1 MTAFKNH
8 QLSKGSRGA
17 IAQIA
22 AYCVSLAILLL
33 LSFTVC
39 ARPST
44 NNLPAAPVISSAGIV
59 PGTVGT
65 PFSYTIV
72 ASNVSSGGYSA
83 TNLPSWLTIN
93 TSTGVITGT
102 PPSPGVVSF
111 TVKASN
117 PGGIAS
123 LVVNIIVMS
132 PPSAAAWILAGN
144 PGTNPPTNFI
154 GTTDDKDVVF
164 KRFNLQSG
172 LLNNSGANTSWG
184 VSALNPASTGGG
196 NTAVGKA
203 SLGSNTL
210 GAGNV
215 AVGTQALLNNL
226 NGQSNTAVGESS
238 LGTNSSGNLNTGV
251 GANALVNSTGNNNT
265 GIGYNAGPIYSPTNA
280 VNSSISLGP
289 NATALSN
296 QFALSDSIHTIKA
309 KGLPTG
315 TGYVLTDVN
324 GDGNLSLRPSGG
336 NAWNVTG
343 NSGTNPSSNFMGT
356 LDDND
361 VVFKRFGITAGLLQ
375 YHQSP
380 LISKSNTSW
389 GVYALQNNTTG
400 DGNTAIGVNT
410 LQYNNSSYNTAIGD
424 ETLWNNTTGSYN
436 TASGGVALQV
446 NTTGSYN
453 TANGYGAL
461 ADNKSGNDNTGV
473 GYYSL
478 QNNAQGTNNTAIGW
492 LTLVSNATGNYN
504 TAIGNEA
511 MFNNIGDNNIG
522 IGNNAG
528 PLSNSIAETNS
539 ISLGTN
545 ANALS
550 YQFALSDSIKTIK
563 AKGLPT
569 GTGYIL
575 TDVNGNG
582 NLSLQ
587 PNTGAGGSSA
597 WNLIG
602 NAGTDTSI
610 NFMGTRDDKDVI
622 FKRNGVR
629 SGTLNSANHM
639 TAWGVGAGAPY
650 NLSNSSDNTSI
661 GYYAGNSETTTNTND
676 NTAVGSG
683 ALQNNTGGN
692 NTALGASS
700 LNANVTGASNTGI
713 GTASLNANIVG
724 NNNTGVGNFSLFRNV
739 SGNQN
744 AAFGDFA
751 LGNTTS
757 SYNLAAGSSSLA
769 SNTSGTGNTGVGFG
783 SLSNNKSGNYNT
795 GTGYNTEI
803 ADTALSYGIALGYN
817 ALIEKSNQFAIS
829 DSIHTIKAKGLP
841 TGTGYV
847 LTDVAGDGN
856 LSLQPNS
863 AAGNAWNL
871 IGNSGTDTSINFI
884 GTTDNKDVI
893 FKRNGVKSGLL
904 DDQYGNTTW
913 GVGSMHNTS
922 SENNTAIGYNALNAN
937 QAGGDNTGIGAYAL
951 QHNNS
956 IWNTAI
962 GFSSLQNNISG
973 GANTAVGYGS
983 LSANSVGQA
992 NTALGFAALGLN
1004 QSSNNVGIG
1013 YNSLSANTSGLG
1025 NTGVG
1030 YYSLVNNRTG
1040 QYNTAIGYQAAL
1052 ADTGLSYAIAL
1063 GYAATA
1069 KANQFAISDSIH
1081 TIKAKGL
1088 PTGTGYVL
1096 TDVAGDGNLS
1106 LQPSAGLTA
1115 AQLALLNAGIAN
1127 SWSIN
1132 GNPINSTAS
1141 NFLGTT
1147 TNSSLRF
1154 RTNNVENMMIDSIGR
1169 VCIGITNV
1177 TDNSYKLYVEKGI
1190 RTRKVKVDLDA
1201 WADYVFDANY
1211 KLPSLTDVENYI
1223 QQNKHLPDV
1232 PSAIDV
1238 EKNGVDLGENQKVL
1252 LQKIEELTL
1261 YVIDQNKKIETLQNQ
1276 NDQLEQLK
1284 KEVDDL
1290 KMLLQKKEDK

>member
-8 QLSKGSRGA
+8 QLSKGSRSA
-17 IAQIA
+17 ISQIA

-72 ASNVSSGGYSA
+72 ASNVSSGGYGA

-144 PGTNPPTNFI
+144 PGTNPPTNFM

-164 KRFNLQSG
+164 KRFNLQAG

-184 VSALNPASTGGG
+184 VSALNPASTGGA

-215 AVGTQALLNNL
+215 AVGVQALLNNL

-343 NSGTNPSSNFMGT
+343 NSGTSPLSNFMGT
-356 LDDND
+356 IDDND
-361 VVFKRFGITAGLLQ
+361 IVFKRFGVAAGLLQ
-375 YHQSP
+375 YHLNP
-380 LISKSNTSW
+380 LTSLRNTSW
-389 GVYALQNNTTG
+389 GVYALKNNTTG
-400 DGNTAIGVNT
+400 DGNTAIGVYA
-410 LQYNNSSYNTAIGD
+410 LQYNNSGFNTAIGN
-424 ETLWNNTTGSYN
+424 EALWNNTTGSYN
-436 TASGGVALQV
+436 TATGNSALQD
-446 NTTGSYN
+446 NTGGSYN
-453 TANGYGAL
+453 TATGNGAL
-461 ADNKSGNDNTGV
+461 TDNSSGTNNTAV

-478 QNNAQGTNNTAIGW
+478 ELNNQGSNNTSVGW
-492 LTLVSNATGNYN
+492 LTSVSNQTGNYN

-610 NFMGTRDDKDVI
+610 NFIGTTDNEDVI
-622 FKRNGVR
+622 FKR
-629 SGTLNSANHM
+629 
-639 TAWGVGAGAPY
+639 
-650 NLSNSSDNTSI
+650 
-661 GYYAGNSETTTNTND
+661 
-676 NTAVGSG
+676 
-683 ALQNNTGGN
+683 GG
-692 NTALGASS
+692 
-700 LNANVTGASNTGI
+700 
-713 GTASLNANIVG
+713 
-724 NNNTGVGNFSLFRNV
+724 
-739 SGNQN
+739 
-744 AAFGDFA
+744 
-751 LGNTTS
+751 
-757 SYNLAAGSSSLA
+757 
-769 SNTSGTGNTGVGFG
+769 
-783 SLSNNKSGNYNT
+783 
-795 GTGYNTEI
+795 
-803 ADTALSYGIALGYN
+803 
-817 ALIEKSNQFAIS
+817 
-829 DSIHTIKAKGLP
+829 IKAGL
-841 TGTGYV
+841 
-847 LTDVAGDGN
+847 L
-856 LSLQPNS
+856 
-863 AAGNAWNL
+863 
-871 IGNSGTDTSINFI
+871 
-884 GTTDNKDVI
+884 
-893 FKRNGVKSGLL
+893 SGLSTSFGT
-904 DDQYGNTTW
+904 Q
-913 GVGSMHNTS
+913 SMPFRS
-922 SENNTAIGYNALNAN
+922 QAIQNTAIGVAVLRNNISV
-937 QAGGDNTGIGAYAL
+937 GNTGLGTFAL
-951 QHNNS
+951 ES
-956 IWNTAI
+956 
-962 GFSSLQNNISG
+962 NISG
-973 GANTAVGYGS
+973 GANTGVGATALQSNTTGSANTAVGNFSMYYNIGGGS
-983 LSANSVGQA
+983 
-992 NTALGFAALGLN
+992 NTALGFWSLANTSGTGN
-1004 QSSNNVGIG
+1004 SGVG
-1013 YNSLSANTSGLG
+1013 YNSLVTNKS
-1025 NTGVG
+1025 
-1030 YYSLVNNRTG
+1030 G
-1040 QYNTAIGYQAAL
+1040 QYNTAIGYQADV

-1063 GYAATA
+1063 GYTATA
-1069 KANQFAISDSIH
+1069 KANQLAISDSIH

-1106 LQPSAGLTA
+1106 LQPSTGLTA